1 MTTIEEDLQI
11 LDAKIKQLRLD
22 YEQYFLGARPR
33 EPVQLRGEVQKLIA
47 LYSNVPIQNTAQR
60 FKFSSLCS
68 RYLIL
73 RRQWDLA
80 LRKIEDGTYERH
92 VFKANLHAR
101 PARESTPAPAEP
113 TPPAAGED
121 LFDAYVAACRSVG
134 QETAG
139 LVARSLCF
147 ATASSDASAAEKK
160 SESGGLPRLSAAEAG
175 FSARSLC
182 FATASSDASS
192 ASPGASPVTP

>member
-11 LDAKIKQLRLD
+11 LDVKIKQLRLD
-22 YEQYFLGARPR
+22 YEQHFLGGRPR
-33 EPVQLRGEVQKLIA
+33 EPVQLRGEVQKLIT

-68 RYLIL
+68 RFLIL
-73 RRQWDLA
+73 RRQWDLT

-92 VFKANLHAR
+92 VFKADLHAR
-101 PARESTPAPAEP
+101 GSETVRAQPAPSPAPAR
-113 TPPAAGED
+113 ED

-139 LVARSLCF
+139 LTRERLAAVMEKQRGELRTRHGVDDVRFRVVVEDGKAKLK
-147 ATASSDASAAEKK
+147 ATRAP
-160 SESGGLPRLSAAEAG
+160 LPG
-175 FSARSLC
+175 
-182 FATASSDASS
+182 
-192 ASPGASPVTP
+192 

>member
-92 VFKANLHAR
+92 VFKANLHERA
-101 PARESTPAPAEP
+101 PRESPKPAAGA
-113 TPPAAGED
+113 PPLPAGED

-139 LVARSLCF
+139 LTRERLATTLEKQREALRSRHGVGDVRFRVVVEDGKAKLKATPVASH
-147 ATASSDASAAEKK
+147 A
-160 SESGGLPRLSAAEAG
+160 
-175 FSARSLC
+175 
-182 FATASSDASS
+182 
-192 ASPGASPVTP
+192 